1 MPETQL
7 ELQFEAAIQTAIA
20 RPEQANLDEL
30 WEALQQVLTDQPD
43 DVTLKIAGEAIAQ
56 FAEVLSAKA
65 EAWIAAWEAAHN
77 PPDATEPILT
87 AEMLASVLRQSMSLN
102 LEGLVEN
109 FSRSP
114 RSPEEAVESLIGAVE
129 KDLLLAMVDDLDAK
143 EQALAVAHAEDVS
156 QWATAI
162 SYYLKQQSRD
172 RVSLSELQ
180 QSLSLSFVEIWLGVL
195 LGGFR
200 LQSNWMEPSPA
211 SEYFADSFYQSE
223 LYIGVN

>member
-1 MPETQL
+1 MPDTQL
-7 ELQFEAAIQTAIA
+7 EIQFEAAIQAAIA
-20 RPEQANLDEL
+20 MPEQANLDEL
-30 WEALQQVLTDQPD
+30 WEALQQVLVDQPD
-43 DVTLKIAGEAIAQ
+43 EVKLKIAGEAIAQ

-65 EAWIAAWEAAHN
+65 TAWIAAWEEAYN

-114 RSPEEAVESLIGAVE
+114 RSPDETVESLIGAVE
-129 KDLLLAMVDDLDAK
+129 KELLLAMVDDLEAK

-162 SYYLKQQSRD
+162 AQYLKQQSRE
-172 RVSLSELQ
+172 RVSLAELH
-180 QSLSLSFVEIWLGVL
+180 QSLPLAFVELWLGLL
-195 LGGFR
+195 LGGFQ
-200 LQSNWMEPSPA
+200 LQSNWMEQSPE
-211 SEYFADSFYQSE
+211 SNDSADAFYRSD
-223 LYIGVN
+223 LYVGIP

>member
-7 ELQFEAAIQTAIA
+7 EIQFAVAVQAAISS
-20 RPEQANLDEL
+20 PEQADLNEL
-30 WEALQQVLTDQPD
+30 WEALQQVLADQPD
-43 DVTLKIAGEAIAQ
+43 DVQLKIAGEAIAQ

-65 EAWIAAWEAAHN
+65 AAWIAAWEEAHN

-114 RSPEEAVESLIGAVE
+114 RASDEMVESLIGAVE
-129 KDLLLAMVDDLDAK
+129 KELLLAMVDDLEAK

-162 SYYLKQQSRD
+162 AHYLKQQSREKI
-172 RVSLSELQ
+172 SLSELQ
-180 QSLSLSFVEIWLGVL
+180 QSLPLTFVELWLGVL

-200 LQSNWMEPSPA
+200 LQSNWMEQAA
-211 SEYFADSFYQSE
+211 SSDSFADSFYRSE
-223 LYIGVN
+223 LYVGMN